1 MDSAIEIFKRVLL
14 SLREVICDTKT
25 AYNGGNA
32 QVSQIYLG
40 SKSAQY
46 RGKLREYCDSVI
58 IQYMAEAMKLTKQQT
73 SVLIGTILG
82 DGFLQKTGEKNAR
95 LRLEH
100 SQKQKD
106 YVLWKGMIF
115 GRLFQGKPSLLE
127 RIHPISKT
135 TYKYCRWQSST
146 CPAFGK
152 WRKYFY
158 PNGKKIIPNNI
169 GNFLTEP
176 ISLAVWYMDD
186 GYFNKIDRNSY
197 IYLGRIL
204 LSEAE
209 ILQKAINK
217 NFAILVTIY
226 DKKNK
231 GFALF
236 FGAKE
241 TKELQKII
249 KPFIIESL
257 QYKLFN
263 PVTT

>member
-1 MDSAIEIFKRVLL
+1 ME
-14 SLREVICDTKT
+14 
-25 AYNGGNA
+25 
-32 QVSQIYLG
+32 
-40 SKSAQY
+40 
-46 RGKLREYCDSVI
+46 
-58 IQYMAEAMKLTKQQT
+58 LTKQQT
-73 SVLIGTILG
+73 NVLIGAILG

-106 YVLWKGMIF
+106 YVLWKGKIF
-115 GRLFQGKPSLLE
+115 GRLFQGKPNYLE
-127 RIHPISKT
+127 RIHPKSGKA
-135 TYKYCRWQSST
+135 YKYCRWQSSAG
-146 CPAFGK
+146 PAFGK

-169 GNFLTEP
+169 GEILTEP

-197 IYLGRIL
+197 IYLGCITRA
-204 LSEAE
+204 EAE
-209 ILQKAINK
+209 ILQKTIAK
-217 NFAILVTIY
+217 NFGIETAIY

-236 FGAKE
+236 FGVLE
-241 TKELQKII
+241 TKKLQTLIS
-249 KPFIIESL
+249 PFIIESL
-257 QYKLFN
+257 QYKLFD

>member
-1 MDSAIEIFKRVLL
+1 
-14 SLREVICDTKT
+14 
-25 AYNGGNA
+25 
-32 QVSQIYLG
+32 
-40 SKSAQY
+40 
-46 RGKLREYCDSVI
+46 
-58 IQYMAEAMKLTKQQT
+58 MAVGMKLTKQQT
-73 SVLIGTILG
+73 SVLIGAMLG

-106 YVLWKGMIF
+106 YVLWKGKIF
-115 GRLFQGKPSLLE
+115 GRLFQGKPNLLE
-127 RIHPISKT
+127 RIHPKSKE
-135 TYKYCRWQSST
+135 TYKYCRWQSNA

-158 PNGKKIIPNNI
+158 PNGKKIVPSNI
-169 GNFLTEP
+169 GEILTEP
-176 ISLAVWYMDD
+176 ITLAVWYMDD

-197 IYLGRIL
+197 IYLGRITR
-204 LSEAE
+204 SETE
-209 ILQKAINK
+209 ILQKSIKISFDIEA
-217 NFAILVTIY
+217 TIY

-241 TKELQKII
+241 TKKLQTLIHPFVI
-249 KPFIIESL
+249 KSL
-257 QYKLFN
+257 QYKLFD